1 MKDENESLHTTKE
14 VINLDELTE
23 SAINSIEEIVDE
35 NMAEA
40 DLQFQEE
47 IEQLH
52 VPDDT
57 LILEPEDNKPKKEN
71 IFKKLKTKWQ
81 KLSKKNKIIII
92 VVSILVLILIGVGI
106 FFLTRKKETPKI
118 EVPDVIVEEDN
129 YRYEN
134 GVLHFLDDEDELG
147 TYECTNKDENKCFVA
162 YLTNDDE
169 FDGLKKVNDD
179 GEEINTRS
187 KIYNERF
194 VFVFDNKSEND
205 EIIKLYDMKDNEV
218 KEEFLLVKAY
228 DFIDD
233 SVILKNMDN
242 KYGLVTFSDEE
253 AKTTIPYDYDYL
265 GILDD
270 DEDLERLVAKKDGSF
285 YLINKSNETLTNAI
299 ADPIVGANKD
309 HLKIKN
315 AENQYKV
322 LDYHGKE
329 IGDGDYALLLDN
341 YVIFARDMQL
351 FVTDYN
357 KQPMNLDGIAI
368 KNNTYNPVATYKDN
382 KLVKTE
388 KSFDA
393 EVYDKNLIL
402 TIYENDID
410 ELETITLNLLDGIF
424 SSSLSYMNYLNGKLY
439 FYSDEKKEN
448 LLGSYVCNN
457 KNTIESGNSSLN
469 NCTIAKESLL
479 AENTANEKE
488 KKTNDDLGLLP
499 VFYNRYIFIRDGN
512 ESIVLY
518 DLKEGS
524 TKAWYTKVDAKMY
537 NKADKLSNVDNGPI
551 YYIAQSERSG
561 SYGLAKITANSVDV
575 QLEFKYNSLKR
586 LGDYYVIE
594 TDGNYFLADIGGR
607 VLTTAK
613 NGPIVDYNQN
623 NLKYIKDNK
632 YYVSAFDK
640 DSDGNGYQ
648 YIELYDKY
656 YAAVS
661 RNEKDKKA
669 YLSIMAYG
677 AEEPVN
683 NTAENIPLYMDKYY
697 GDGTKAFTITF
708 ENKNIIV
715 EVAKD
720 DKNKETVTIDT
731 TKAYVKP
738 KEEEKEE
745 QTDENTVP
753 VTEEN
758 KEDDKENE

>member
-14 VINLDELTE
+14 VLNLDELTE

-52 VPDDT
+52 MPDDT
-57 LILEPEDNKPKKEN
+57 MIVEPNEKKKDKKEN
-71 IFKKLKTKWQ
+71 IFKKLKDKWL
-81 KLSKKNKIIII
+81 KLSKRNKIIVII
-92 VVSILVLILIGVGI
+92 VSIIVLILIGVGI
-106 FFLTRKKETPKI
+106 FFLTRKKEAPKQD
-118 EVPDVIVEEDN
+118 VPDVIVEEDN

-134 GVLHFLDDEDELG
+134 GVLHFLEDDEEIG
-147 TYECTNKDENKCFVA
+147 TYECVNKDENKCFVA
-162 YLTNDDE
+162 YLTNDDQ

-205 EIIKLYDMKDNEV
+205 DIIKLYDMKDNEV

-228 DFIDD
+228 DFVDD
-233 SVILKNMDN
+233 VVILKNMDN
-242 KYGLVTFSDEE
+242 KYGLVTFSDDE
-253 AKTTIPYDYDYL
+253 AKTTINYDYDYL
-265 GILDD
+265 GILEDD
-270 DEDLERLVAKKDGSF
+270 KDLERLVAKKDGSF
-285 YLINKSNETLTNAI
+285 YLVNKGNEILTNAMS
-299 ADPIVGANKD
+299 DPIVGANKE

-315 AENQYKV
+315 VENQYTV

-329 IGDGDYALLLDN
+329 VGKGDFALLLDK
-341 YVIFARDMQL
+341 YVIFAREMQL
-351 FVTDYN
+351 YVTDYD
-357 KQPMNLDGIAI
+357 KHPMNLDGIAI
-368 KNNTYNPVATYKDN
+368 KNNTFNPIATYKDK
-382 KLVKTE
+382 KLIKTE

-393 EVYDKNLIL
+393 EIYDKNLIL
-402 TIYENDID
+402 TIYEDDID
-410 ELETITLNLLDGIF
+410 DLETITLNLADGIF
-424 SSSLSYMNYLNGKLY
+424 SSSLPFMNYLNGKLY
-439 FYSDEKKEN
+439 IYSDEQKEN

-457 KNTIESGNSSLN
+457 KNNTESNNPSLN
-469 NCTIAKESLL
+469 NCTPATESLL
-479 AENTANEKE
+479 TENTANEKE
-488 KKTNDDLGLLP
+488 KHNNGELGILP
-499 VFYNRYIFIRDGN
+499 IFYNRYIFIRDGN

-524 TKAWYTKVDAKMY
+524 TKAWYTKVDAKIY
-537 NKADKLSNVDNGPI
+537 NKADKISNVENGPF
-551 YYIAQSERSG
+551 YYIAESERSG
-561 SYGLAKITANSVDV
+561 SYGLAKISPNSVDV

-594 TDGNYFLADIGGR
+594 TNGSYFLADVGGR

-613 NGPIVDYNQN
+613 NGPIVDYNRS

-640 DSDGNGYQ
+640 DSDGNGYE
-648 YIELYDKY
+648 YIELYDNY

-669 YLSIMAYG
+669 YLSIWAYG

-683 NTAENIPLYMDKYY
+683 NTAENILLNIDKYY
-697 GDGTKAFTITF
+697 GDGIKAFNITF
-708 ENKNIIV
+708 DNKNIIV
-715 EVAKD
+715 EVAKND
-720 DKNKETVTIDT
+720 HEYDAKKVIDT
-731 TKAYVKP
+731 TKPYVKP
-738 KEEEKEE
+738 KEDKE
-745 QTDENTVP
+745 D
-753 VTEEN
+753 
-758 KEDDKENE
+758 KDDKESTSANTENSQDE

>member
-14 VINLDELTE
+14 VLNLDELTE

-52 VPDDT
+52 MPDDT
-57 LILEPEDNKPKKEN
+57 MILEPEEKKKDKKEN
-71 IFKKLKTKWQ
+71 IFKKLKNKWS

-92 VVSILVLILIGVGI
+92 IVSIIVLILIGVGV
-106 FFLTRKKETPKI
+106 FFLTRKKEAPKQD
-118 EVPDVIVEEDN
+118 VPDVILEEDN

-134 GVLHFLDDEDELG
+134 GILHFLDDEEELG

-169 FDGLKKVNDD
+169 FDGLKKINDD
-179 GEEINTRS
+179 GEEINIRS

-205 EIIKLYDMKDNEV
+205 DIIKLYDMKDNEV

-228 DFIDD
+228 DFIEDA
-233 SVILKNMDN
+233 VILKNMDN
-242 KYGLVTFSDEE
+242 KYGLVTFNDDE
-253 AKTTIPYDYDYL
+253 AKTTINYDYDYL
-265 GILDD
+265 GVLEDD
-270 DEDLERLVAKKDGSF
+270 KDLERLVAKKDGSF
-285 YLINKSNETLTNAI
+285 YLVNKNNETLTNAMS
-299 ADPIVGANKD
+299 DPIVGANKE

-315 AENQYKV
+315 VENQYTV

-329 IGDGDYALLLDN
+329 VGKGDFALLLDK
-341 YVIFARDMQL
+341 YVIFAREMQL
-351 FVTDYN
+351 YVTDYE
-357 KQPMNLDGIAI
+357 KHPMNLDGIAI
-368 KNNTYNPVATYKDN
+368 KNNTFNPIATYKKN

-393 EVYDKNLIL
+393 EIYDKNLIL
-402 TIYENDID
+402 TIYEDD
-410 ELETITLNLLDGIF
+410 TDDLETVTLNLTDGEF
-424 SSSLSYMNYLNGKLY
+424 SKNLAFMNYLNGKLY

-457 KNTIESGNSSLN
+457 KNNVESNNASLN
-469 NCTIAKESLL
+469 NCTIANESLL
-479 AENTANEKE
+479 TENTANEKE
-488 KKTNDDLGLLP
+488 KHNNDELGLLP

-524 TKAWYTKVDAKMY
+524 TKAWYTKVDAKIY
-537 NKADKLSNVDNGPI
+537 NKADKLNNVDNGPF

-594 TDGNYFLADIGGR
+594 TDGSYFLADIGGR

-613 NGPIVDYNQN
+613 NGPIVDYNHN

-640 DSDGNGYQ
+640 DSDGNGYE
-648 YIELYDKY
+648 YIELYDNY

-669 YLSIMAYG
+669 YLSIFKYN
-677 AEEPVN
+677 AEEAVN
-683 NTAENIPLYMDKYY
+683 NTAENILLNIDKYY
-697 GDGTKAFTITF
+697 GDGVKAFNITF
-708 ENKNIIV
+708 DNKNIIV
-715 EVAKD
+715 EVAKND
-720 DKNKETVTIDT
+720 HEYDSKKIIIDT
-731 TKAYVKP
+731 TEAYVKP
-738 KEEEKEE
+738 KEEEKE
-745 QTDENTVP
+745 DEESTPVNTEKP
-753 VTEEN
+753 QDEEEN
-758 KEDDKENE
+758 